1 MYDYLG
7 SYIAG
12 SWVPS
17 AGDPLAVTSP
27 ASLETI
33 GHVSVATRDDVDAAV
48 RAARAAL
55 ADEKW
60 ASTTP
65 VERGALIGRLADALE
80 KRAADFG
87 DLVSAE
93 VGSPRKWATM
103 GQIGT
108 ALGVLR
114 TYEKLTGEHTFEET
128 RRSMLGGEVV
138 VRQLPVGV
146 VGAIVPWN
154 APLFT
159 ALLKLA
165 PALAAGCTVVLKP
178 SPEAPLTVCKLT
190 ELFDEI
196 GLPPGVVNILP
207 GDVATGEALV
217 ANPGV
222 DKISFTG
229 STAAGKRIG
238 AACAADVRRVSL
250 ELGGKSAAI
259 LLDDVDLDRRT
270 VTGIVNGVMGNAGQ
284 ICVAQTR
291 ILAPRSRYD
300 EVVTALAEAT
310 DALVLGDPADPA
322 TQIGPV
328 ISEDARDRV
337 RRHVR
342 EAAEAG
348 ARVATAVG
356 DEPGPGWYLRPVVL
370 ADVTNDMA
378 AARQEIFGPVAVVI
392 AYDTVDEAVAV
403 ANDSDYGL
411 AGAVWSGDRERA
423 YEVAAQLRVGSVS
436 VNAASPMDLGS
447 PFGGFKQSG
456 IGREGGP
463 EAISAFLEPQTI
475 IR

>member
-1 MYDYLG
+1 MFDYLG

-12 SWVPS
+12 SWVTS

-114 TYEKLTGEHTFEET
+114 TYEKLTGEHAFEES

-159 ALLKLA
+159 ALLKIA

-196 GLPPGVVNILP
+196 GLPPGVVNIVP

-217 ANPGV
+217 AHPGV

-259 LLDDVDLDRRT
+259 LLDDLDLDRRT
-270 VTGIVNGVMGNAGQ
+270 VTGIVNGVM
-284 ICVAQTR
+284 
-291 ILAPRSRYD
+291 
-300 EVVTALAEAT
+300 
-310 DALVLGDPADPA
+310 
-322 TQIGPV
+322 
-328 ISEDARDRV
+328 
-337 RRHVR
+337 
-342 EAAEAG
+342 
-348 ARVATAVG
+348 
-356 DEPGPGWYLRPVVL
+356 
-370 ADVTNDMA
+370 
-378 AARQEIFGPVAVVI
+378 
-392 AYDTVDEAVAV
+392 
-403 ANDSDYGL
+403 
-411 AGAVWSGDRERA
+411 
-423 YEVAAQLRVGSVS
+423 
-436 VNAASPMDLGS
+436 
-447 PFGGFKQSG
+447 
-456 IGREGGP
+456 
-463 EAISAFLEPQTI
+463 
-475 IR
+475 

>member
-1 MYDYLG
+1 
-7 SYIAG
+7 
-12 SWVPS
+12 
-17 AGDPLAVTSP
+17 
-27 ASLETI
+27 
-33 GHVSVATRDDVDAAV
+33 
-48 RAARAAL
+48 
-55 ADEKW
+55 
-60 ASTTP
+60 
-65 VERGALIGRLADALE
+65 
-80 KRAADFG
+80 
-87 DLVSAE
+87 
-93 VGSPRKWATM
+93 
-103 GQIGT
+103 
-108 ALGVLR
+108 
-114 TYEKLTGEHTFEET
+114 
-128 RRSMLGGEVV
+128 
-138 VRQLPVGV
+138 
-146 VGAIVPWN
+146 
-154 APLFT
+154 
-159 ALLKLA
+159 
-165 PALAAGCTVVLKP
+165 
-178 SPEAPLTVCKLT
+178 
-190 ELFDEI
+190 
-196 GLPPGVVNILP
+196 
-207 GDVATGEALV
+207 
-217 ANPGV
+217 
-222 DKISFTG
+222 
-229 STAAGKRIG
+229 
-238 AACAADVRRVSL
+238 
-250 ELGGKSAAI
+250 
-259 LLDDVDLDRRT
+259 
-270 VTGIVNGVMGNAGQ
+270 MGNAGQ

-378 AARQEIFGPVAVVI
+378 VARQEIFGPVAVVI
-392 AYDTVDEAVAV
+392 GYDTVEEAVAV